1 MQYDIKVFDNKNDK
15 NKFLTMKK
23 VIILIA
29 GYLIIGV
36 TIAMMQSCFLSYDN
50 WIVDVMFKGSHP
62 SNVSDVDDLT
72 KSIDFQ
78 VIAGGSDVSH
88 RFAYIKN
95 IDLFSKCYATTK
107 CAKWQNYLE
116 VSSFSM
122 TFDRFFLN
130 DTDTIEAG
138 IDIFKI
144 ESIRKDITID
154 KDNDE
159 CKFIFYTMTFPQELT
174 NRLTFE
180 SGEYTVYFSCKT
192 TDGKEFHKSR
202 KVIFYR
208 G

>member
-1 MQYDIKVFDNKNDK
+1 
-15 NKFLTMKK
+15 MKK
-23 VIILIA
+23 VIILIT

-36 TIAMMQSCFLSYDN
+36 TITLMQSCFLSYDG
-50 WIVDVMFKGSHP
+50 WIADVVFKGNYR
-62 SNVSDVDDLT
+62 SNDPDIDDLT

-78 VIAGGSDVSH
+78 IIAGGSDVSH

-107 CAKWQNYLE
+107 CAKWQNHLD

-122 TFDRFFLN
+122 TFDRSFLN

-144 ESIRKDITID
+144 ESIRMGITID
-154 KDNDE
+154 KDDDE
-159 CKFIFYTMTFPQELT
+159 CKFIFYTMAFSPELK

-180 SGEYTVYFSCKT
+180 LGEYTVYFSCKT
-192 TDGKEFHKSR
+192 TDGKEFNKSR
-202 KVIFYR
+202 RVIFH
-208 G
+208 